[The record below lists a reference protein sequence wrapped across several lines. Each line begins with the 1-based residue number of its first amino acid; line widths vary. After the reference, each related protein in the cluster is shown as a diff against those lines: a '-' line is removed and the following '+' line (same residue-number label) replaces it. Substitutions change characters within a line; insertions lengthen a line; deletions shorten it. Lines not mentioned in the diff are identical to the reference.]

1 MRDASTPPTPAEPG
15 LIGDPSPNPSREGFT
30 CASCRRVVVTAVTG
44 VFANPNV
51 GSPARFCSP
60 ACRTAAWR
68 RRRRGVPEDTPRQH
82 HGGPNRS
89 LTATNRR

>member
-1 MRDASTPPTPAEPG
+1 MRDACTPPAPAEPG
-15 LIGDPSPNPSREGFT
+15 LIGAPSPNPSREGFT

-44 VFANPNV
+44 VFANPSV

-68 RRRRGVPEDTPRQH
+68 RRRAGVPEDAPRQH

-89 LTATNRR
+89 LTDTDRR

>member
-30 CASCRRVVVTAVTG
+30 RASCQRFVVTAVTR
-44 VFANPNV
+44 VFANPKV

-68 RRRRGVPEDTPRQH
+68 RRRAGVPEDAPRQH

-89 LTATNRR
+89 LTGTDRR

>member
-1 MRDASTPPTPAEPG
+1 MRDVSTPPTDAEPG
-15 LIGDPSPNPSREGFT
+15 SIRDASPTPTREGFT
-30 CASCRRVVVTAVTG
+30 CASCRHFVVTAVTG
-44 VFANPNV
+44 VFTNPKV

-68 RRRRGVPEDTPRQH
+68 RRRAGVPEDTPRQH

-89 LTATNRR
+89 LTRPDRR